1 MSSWFDDV
9 ALTANTR
16 SNSGMLESEDNE
28 LENGDNA
35 GCQRKQQQQ
44 QHLIINEARDA
55 QLLIT
60 DNVLAMHGNTNLP
73 VGDPVAAVKVK
84 EERCVR
90 K

>member
-1 MSSWFDDV
+1 MSIWFDDV
-9 ALTANTR
+9 ALRANTR

-35 GCQRKQQQQ
+35 GCQRKQQ
-44 QHLIINEARDA
+44 HLINNEARDA
-55 QLLIT
+55 QLPIT
-60 DNVLAMHGNTNLP
+60 ENVLEMHGNTNLP
-73 VGDPVAAVKVK
+73 VGDPVVAVKVK